1 MACTL
6 TFTRKLEITLIP
18 NLVPDVLLKRI
29 LDCPAFRAAPKLA
42 RLLRYLVGET
52 LAGRVERLK
61 AYTIAVD
68 VFGQPA
74 SFDPQTNALV
84 RVQVGRLRNLL
95 ERYYLN
101 DGRAD
106 PMRIEIPKGGYMPLF
121 QTNPVTA
128 QVNRI
133 QSDEGS
139 LLRVSYGPVLAVL
152 PCRNLSGDDRDGYLC
167 DGMTQELIH
176 LLTEYRELHVIAPDT
191 MFQYRARG
199 ANPRHLGSELGVD
212 YVLSGAVRMG
222 NDRMRVIAN
231 LTDTETGIRVW
242 TQSYDQTLTMTGI
255 LGVQEAIAQRI
266 AALLGQP
273 HGVLNRLI
281 RRKATPHLE
290 AYAAVLRYYEYVE
303 DFSPENHARAR
314 DALERA
320 IALDP
325 NYAEAW
331 GGLAG
336 IYGGE
341 YTFGFNRR
349 SDAIPPLERAHTAAR
364 RSVQLEP
371 GCIIGQY
378 NLALSYYYRGE
389 MALFRETAE
398 RALRLAPNRSD
409 LLANLGLHLA
419 YDGQWEQG
427 LALLDKARVLNPLHP
442 GWYYFPYAL
451 HHYQRGCY
459 DEALIVAHQLNLPHF
474 FWEPLFIAM
483 ICGQLGRDQEAQT
496 ALTRLLELRPD
507 MVTEAAR
514 VIAMV
519 VPDPTMVAHCIEGL
533 RKAGLN
539 TALLAS

>member
-1 MACTL
+1 MTESTL
-6 TFTRKLEITLIP
+6 EA
-18 NLVPDVLLKRI
+18 LVKGELARI
-29 LDCPAFRAAPKLA
+29 LVGPAFQSAPKLT
-42 RLLRYLVGET
+42 RLLRYLVKEA
-52 LAGRVERLK
+52 LAGQVERIK
-61 AYTIAVD
+61 AYAIAID
-68 VFGQPA
+68 VFDQPA
-74 SFDPQTNALV
+74 SFDPQTNPLV

-106 PMRIEIPKGGYMPLF
+106 PLRIEIPRGGYLPLF
-121 QTNPVTA
+121 QTDPATVQA
-128 QVNRI
+128 NRL
-133 QSDEGS
+133 QRDDGPS
-139 LLRVSYGPVLAVL
+139 LRAPCGPALAVL
-152 PCRNLSGDDRDGYLC
+152 PCRNLSGNHQQDYLC

-176 LLTEYRELHVIAPDT
+176 LLTECRELHVIAPNT

-199 ANPRHLGSELGVD
+199 ANPRHLGNELGVD
-212 YVLSGAVRMG
+212 YVLSGTVRMG
-222 NDRMRVIAN
+222 DDRMRVIAS

-242 TQSYDQTLTMTGI
+242 TQSYDQALTVTGI

-281 RRKATPHLE
+281 RRKSTCYLD
-290 AYAAVLRYYEYVE
+290 AYTAVLRYYEYVE
-303 DFSPENHARAR
+303 DFSPEKHAHAR

-325 NYAEAW
+325 DYAEAW
-331 GGLAG
+331 GALAG

-341 YTFGFNRR
+341 YTFGFNPCPD
-349 SDAIPPLERAHTAAR
+349 DAHPLERAYAAAR
-364 RSVQLEP
+364 RSVQCDP

-378 NLALSYYYRGE
+378 NLALSYYYRRE

-398 RALRLAPNRSD
+398 QALSLAPNRSD
-409 LLANLGLHLA
+409 MLANLGMHLA
-419 YDGQWEQG
+419 HDGQWERG

-451 HHYQRGCY
+451 DRYRRGRY
-459 DEALIVAHQLNLPHF
+459 DEALLAARQLNLPQF
-474 FWEPLFIAM
+474 FWEPVYIAM

-496 ALTRLLELRPD
+496 ALARLLELRPD

-519 VPDPTMVAHCIEGL
+519 VPDPALVAHCIEGL
-533 RKAGLN
+533 HKAGLN
-539 TALLAS
+539 TALLADLTR